1 MKDEEI
7 REEVIQ
13 KLRVDILNLLLS
25 YDANLYEKVYAL
37 HGVACKVYD
46 TDNKGNKEHFFSF
59 LDEALHE
66 ALHECINEYMTDWI
80 KFNGRKIA
88 N

>member
-25 YDANLYEKVYAL
+25 YDANSYEKVYAL

-59 LDEALHE
+59 LDES
-66 ALHECINEYMTDWI
+66 LHECINEYDGWD
-80 KFNGRKIA
+80 KIQWPE
-88 N
+88 NQH